1 MLYALCAKCCL
12 LIPIMMYHFLL
23 CGVGLL
29 MCTSFLHNKVKM
41 LEIKNHVRLCVNVS
55 MSYFSRPNAQG
66 AAFLSE
72 DHHFEVFVVE
82 LYDTIRDAI
91 LTCARKPT

>member
-1 MLYALCAKCCL
+1 
-12 LIPIMMYHFLL
+12 
-23 CGVGLL
+23 
-29 MCTSFLHNKVKM
+29 
-41 LEIKNHVRLCVNVS
+41 

-82 LYDTIRDAI
+82 LYDTRCYINVRSKANMSQLNLPHGADN
-91 LTCARKPT
+91 